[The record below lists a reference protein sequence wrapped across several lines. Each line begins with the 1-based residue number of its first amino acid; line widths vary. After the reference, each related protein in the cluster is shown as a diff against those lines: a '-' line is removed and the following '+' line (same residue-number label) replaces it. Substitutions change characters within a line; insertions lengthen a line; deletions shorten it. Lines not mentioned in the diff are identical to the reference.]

1 MAFQVMLSSTSPGE
15 TLEVVA
21 HHDDDDVRR
30 ECDGP
35 PHRSDVEGRS
45 GRPSSAKKSKGV
57 LCIMERI
64 AVPLVVPCGEAAGDA
79 LLGESSVR
87 MQLCIVVFFHLHV

>member
-1 MAFQVMLSSTSPGE
+1 MLSSTSPVE

-45 GRPSSAKKSKGV
+45 GRPSSAKKSKEV

-64 AVPLVVPCGEAAGDA
+64 AVSLVTIQRFLVERQQEMPCWVSRVSACNYA
-79 LLGESSVR
+79 L
-87 MQLCIVVFFHLHV
+87 